1 MKNNLIQTILF
12 LALMSPVLSQ
22 ESEIKSIEVD
32 SKNNGTSIFL
42 NSSKKVDLEN
52 VTAWYSSEWFYV
64 TIYGSKSD
72 SLKISSFE
80 NEQIKSVE
88 VNNSEESTQLA
99 FQLKHDIDSF
109 EIDIPKRK
117 TIRFLVSKSR
127 TIDTMDIA
135 ENSFFQEDEN
145 VDEKIENYESNNLSI
160 DNKLFI
166 AIGFLIS
173 AADITN
179 SSSFLAGTII
189 SLLSIIL

>member
-12 LALMSPVLSQ
+12 LTLMSPVLSQ

-80 NEQIKSVE
+80 NEKIKSVE

-145 VDEKIENYESNNLSI
+145 VDEKIENYELNNLSI

>member
-12 LALMSPVLSQ
+12 LALMSPILSQ

-72 SLKISSFE
+72 SLKISSSE
-80 NEQIKSVE
+80 NEKIKSVE

-145 VDEKIENYESNNLSI
+145 VEEKIENYELNNLSI

>member
-72 SLKISSFE
+72 SLKISSSE

>member
-12 LALMSPVLSQ
+12 LALIGPVLSQ

-145 VDEKIENYESNNLSI
+145 VDEKIENYELNNLSI

>member
-12 LALMSPVLSQ
+12 LTLMSPVLSQ

-127 TIDTMDIA
+127 TIDTMDIS

-145 VDEKIENYESNNLSI
+145 VDEKIENYELNNLSI

>member
-72 SLKISSFE
+72 SLKISSSE
-80 NEQIKSVE
+80 NEKIKSVE

-145 VDEKIENYESNNLSI
+145 VDEKIENYEVNNLSI

>member
-80 NEQIKSVE
+80 NEKIKSVE

>member
-12 LALMSPVLSQ
+12 LALMSPILSQ

-145 VDEKIENYESNNLSI
+145 VDEKIENYELNNLSI

>member
-12 LALMSPVLSQ
+12 LALMSPILSQ

-72 SLKISSFE
+72 SLKITSFE
-80 NEQIKSVE
+80 NEKIKSVE

-109 EIDIPKRK
+109 EIDTPKRK

-135 ENSFFQEDEN
+135 ENSFFEEDEN
-145 VDEKIENYESNNLSI
+145 VDEKIENYELNNLSI

>member
-72 SLKISSFE
+72 
-80 NEQIKSVE
+80 
-88 VNNSEESTQLA
+88 
-99 FQLKHDIDSF
+99 
-109 EIDIPKRK
+109 RK
-117 TIRFLVSKSR
+117 
-127 TIDTMDIA
+127 
-135 ENSFFQEDEN
+135 
-145 VDEKIENYESNNLSI
+145 
-160 DNKLFI
+160 
-166 AIGFLIS
+166 
-173 AADITN
+173 
-179 SSSFLAGTII
+179 
-189 SLLSIIL
+189 

>member
-12 LALMSPVLSQ
+12 LTLIGPVLSQ

-80 NEQIKSVE
+80 NEKIKSVE

-135 ENSFFQEDEN
+135 ENSFFQEDDN

>member
-12 LALMSPVLSQ
+12 LALISPVLSQ

-80 NEQIKSVE
+80 NEEIKSVE

>member
-12 LALMSPVLSQ
+12 LALMSPILSQ

-80 NEQIKSVE
+80 NEKIKSVE

>member
-12 LALMSPVLSQ
+12 LALIGPVLSQ

-72 SLKISSFE
+72 SLKISSSE
-80 NEQIKSVE
+80 NEKIKSVE

>member
-12 LALMSPVLSQ
+12 LALIGPVLSQ

-80 NEQIKSVE
+80 NEKIKSVE

-145 VDEKIENYESNNLSI
+145 VDEKIENYELNNLSI

>member
-12 LALMSPVLSQ
+12 LALIGPVLSQ

-80 NEQIKSVE
+80 NEKIKSVE

-145 VDEKIENYESNNLSI
+145 VDEKIENYEINNLSI

>member
-12 LALMSPVLSQ
+12 LALIGPVLSQ

-145 VDEKIENYESNNLSI
+145 VDEKIENYEINNLSI

>member
-12 LALMSPVLSQ
+12 LTLMSPVLSQ

-42 NSSKKVDLEN
+42 ISSKKVDLEN

-135 ENSFFQEDEN
+135 ENSFFEEDEN
-145 VDEKIENYESNNLSI
+145 VDEKIENYELNNLSI

>member
-12 LALMSPVLSQ
+12 LALISPVLSQ

-80 NEQIKSVE
+80 NEKIKSVE

-145 VDEKIENYESNNLSI
+145 VDEKIENYELNNLSI

>member
-12 LALMSPVLSQ
+12 LALIGPVLSQ

-80 NEQIKSVE
+80 NEKIKSVE

>member
-80 NEQIKSVE
+80 NEEIKSVE

-135 ENSFFQEDEN
+135 ENSFFEKDEN
-145 VDEKIENYESNNLSI
+145 VDEKIENYELNNLSI

>member
-12 LALMSPVLSQ
+12 LALISPVLSQ

-80 NEQIKSVE
+80 NEEIKSVE

-135 ENSFFQEDEN
+135 ENSFFKEDEN
-145 VDEKIENYESNNLSI
+145 VDEKIENYELNNLSI

>member
-12 LALMSPVLSQ
+12 LALIGQVLSQ

-145 VDEKIENYESNNLSI
+145 VDEKIENYELNNLSI

>member
-12 LALMSPVLSQ
+12 LALIGPVLSQ

-64 TIYGSKSD
+64 TIYSSKSD
-72 SLKISSFE
+72 SLKISSFK

-145 VDEKIENYESNNLSI
+145 VDEKIENYELNNLSI

>member
-12 LALMSPVLSQ
+12 LALIGPVLSQ

>member
-12 LALMSPVLSQ
+12 LALIGPVLSQ

-52 VTAWYSSEWFYV
+52 VSAWYSSEWFYV

-145 VDEKIENYESNNLSI
+145 VDEKIENYELNNLSI

>member
-179 SSSFLAGTII
+179 SSTFLAGTII

>member
-145 VDEKIENYESNNLSI
+145 VDEKIENYEINNLSI

>member
-12 LALMSPVLSQ
+12 LALISPVLSQ

-80 NEQIKSVE
+80 NEKIKSVE

>member
-12 LALMSPVLSQ
+12 LALISPVLSQ

-145 VDEKIENYESNNLSI
+145 VDEKIENYELNNLSI

>member
-12 LALMSPVLSQ
+12 LTLISPVLSQ

-145 VDEKIENYESNNLSI
+145 VDEKIENYELNNLSI

>member
-12 LALMSPVLSQ
+12 LTLMSPVLSQ

-42 NSSKKVDLEN
+42 ISSKKVDLEN

-127 TIDTMDIA
+127 TIDTMDFA
-135 ENSFFQEDEN
+135 ENSFFEEDEN
-145 VDEKIENYESNNLSI
+145 VDEKIENYELNNLSI

>member
-1 MKNNLIQTILF
+1 M
-12 LALMSPVLSQ
+12 
-22 ESEIKSIEVD
+22 
-32 SKNNGTSIFL
+32 
-42 NSSKKVDLEN
+42 
-52 VTAWYSSEWFYV
+52 
-64 TIYGSKSD
+64 
-72 SLKISSFE
+72 
-80 NEQIKSVE
+80 
-88 VNNSEESTQLA
+88 NNSEESTQLA

>member
-12 LALMSPVLSQ
+12 LALIGPVLSQ

-72 SLKISSFE
+72 SLKISSSE
-80 NEQIKSVE
+80 NEKIKSVE

-145 VDEKIENYESNNLSI
+145 VDEKIENYELNNLSI

>member
-80 NEQIKSVE
+80 NEKIKSVE

-145 VDEKIENYESNNLSI
+145 VDEKIENYEPNNLSI

>member
-12 LALMSPVLSQ
+12 LALMGPVLSQ

>member
-72 SLKISSFE
+72 SLKISSSE
-80 NEQIKSVE
+80 NEKIKSVE

>member
-12 LALMSPVLSQ
+12 LTLMSPVLSQ

-80 NEQIKSVE
+80 SEQIKSVE

-127 TIDTMDIA
+127 TIDTMDIS

-145 VDEKIENYESNNLSI
+145 VDEKIENYELNNLSI

>member
-80 NEQIKSVE
+80 NEEIKSVE

-145 VDEKIENYESNNLSI
+145 VDEKIENYELNNLSI

>member
-12 LALMSPVLSQ
+12 LTLMSPVLSQ

-135 ENSFFQEDEN
+135 ENSFFEEDEN
-145 VDEKIENYESNNLSI
+145 VDEKIENYELNNLSI